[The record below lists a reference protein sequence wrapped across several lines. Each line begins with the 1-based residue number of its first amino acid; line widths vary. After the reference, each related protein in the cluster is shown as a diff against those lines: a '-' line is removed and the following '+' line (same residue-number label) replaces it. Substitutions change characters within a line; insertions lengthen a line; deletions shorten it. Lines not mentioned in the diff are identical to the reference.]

1 MAIINCQILI
11 VEGWLG
17 WPLWGSA
24 ITAVEKKNEKTREKA
39 YLNDK
44 VVSNV
49 PVVVGKVVHCGR
61 RWCCW
66 RWSKRG
72 AKEG

>member
-1 MAIINCQILI
+1 VAIINCQILI

-39 YLNDK
+39 
-44 VVSNV
+44 
-49 PVVVGKVVHCGR
+49 
-61 RWCCW
+61 
-66 RWSKRG
+66 
-72 AKEG
+72 